1 MINFILLRQNRIKK
15 MSLTTIEN
23 KVNINFSKIEY
34 KSFNKAKITIQ
45 FRNIFRFL
53 FIKFSNSKKEK

>member
-1 MINFILLRQNRIKK
+1 